1 MDKAMRYLFI
11 LSLVLIFVA
20 YYAGL
25 VTDIKAFAGAGDT
38 LLKTATGRNAVG
50 QFQAYPSGFTP
61 IG

>member
-1 MDKAMRYLFI
+1 MDKAVRYLFI

-38 LLKTATGRNAVG
+38 LLKTATGRNLNG
-50 QFQAYPSGFTP
+50 DFSAYPAGFTP
-61 IG
+61 VG